1 MLELRAEVER
11 KASLIEL
18 YQSRDNPRER
28 FSPCVGEIKAVQRR
42 LSAEAVEAAGELQ
55 AARAA
60 LEDSEERAASRRAE
74 LEARLESARQDAFH
88 AQTQGQAARP
98 SPPQQSVGC
107 VRRREGGRGRLEAG
121 GERGRRVGR
130 ARHCPVLRPP
140 SRLPPLLPPTALAA
154 RPGAGEG
161 AGAAL
166 RPLAARPAAAVASE
180 Q

>member
-11 KASLIEL
+11 KASLIKL

-42 LSAEAVEAAGELQ
+42 LSAEAVEAASELQ

-60 LEDSEERAASRRAE
+60 LEDSEDRAASRCAE

-98 SPPQQSVGC
+98 SPPQKSVGC
-107 VRRREGGRGRLEAG
+107 RRREGGWGRLEAG

-130 ARHCPVLRPP
+130 AGHCPVLPPP
-140 SRLPPLLPPTALAA
+140 SRLPPPLPPTAFAA